1 MARMA
6 NSQPRATGRIRRAAN
21 MVGLPTSVR
30 CGFVVSRS
38 ARVAAPTSRV
48 PAQVHGGEDGHDH
61 ASWLVSAP
69 MARNMAAPE
78 TSLTAK

>member
-1 MARMA
+1 MA

-38 ARVAAPTSRV
+38 ARGGRAVAGAGQ
-48 PAQVHGGEDGHDH
+48 AHGGEDCRDH

-69 MARNMAAPE
+69 MARNMAGPE